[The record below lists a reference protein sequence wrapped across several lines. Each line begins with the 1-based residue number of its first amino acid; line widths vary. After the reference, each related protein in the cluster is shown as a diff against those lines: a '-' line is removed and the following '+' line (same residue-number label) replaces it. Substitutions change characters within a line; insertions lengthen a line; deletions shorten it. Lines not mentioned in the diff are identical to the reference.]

1 MEKVENKESKK
12 VIIKELCRDI
22 QSEFK
27 KIGYDNV
34 SLDDTK
40 KILLTIIDVFKKHI
54 INNQF
59 LHIYNFGK
67 FEVKDYHYKN
77 HLDNSTGITKKVT
90 FTAYKKFKN
99 EVKEKCK

>member
-1 MEKVENKESKK
+1 MYIRTQRALAVGVS
-12 VIIKELCRDI
+12 EL
-22 QSEFK
+22 
-27 KIGYDNV
+27 YD
-34 SLDDTK
+34 
-40 KILLTIIDVFKKHI
+40 
-54 INNQF
+54 
-59 LHIYNFGK
+59 FGK